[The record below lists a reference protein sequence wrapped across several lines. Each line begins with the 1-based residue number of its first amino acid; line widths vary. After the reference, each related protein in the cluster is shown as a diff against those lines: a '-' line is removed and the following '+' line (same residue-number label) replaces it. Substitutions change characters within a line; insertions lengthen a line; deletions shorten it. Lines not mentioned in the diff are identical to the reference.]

1 MVSHWKHL
9 LTSLPLDE
17 IVLVIVLSNKLILVL
32 LSTFGVVAQCTL
44 LEEPDSL
51 MGDSEAVTSSIFTEV
66 LAVNNIETQISE
78 DVLVELCWSDIKLLA
93 KVLVALDLWT
103 SWLSKENV
111 ARLKALLVPDS

>member
-1 MVSHWKHL
+1 M
-9 LTSLPLDE
+9 TSLPLDE
-17 IVLVIVLSNKLILVL
+17 IVLVIILSIKLILVL

-103 SWLSKENV
+103 GWLGKENV
-111 ARLKALLVPDS
+111 ASLNALVVPYS